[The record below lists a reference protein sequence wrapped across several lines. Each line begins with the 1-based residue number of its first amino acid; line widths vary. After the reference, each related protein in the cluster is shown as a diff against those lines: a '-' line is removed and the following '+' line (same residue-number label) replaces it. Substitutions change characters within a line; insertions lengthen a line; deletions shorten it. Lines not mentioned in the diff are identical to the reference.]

1 MPELAEIVRN
11 LEEILANQKAL
22 AEQLQSMKT
31 DRLPSWI
38 GLKQACA
45 LKGVAYSTIQ
55 KPENKH
61 LMPPLSERQRVGKAL
76 KWPRDVILKWL
87 LQDDGQLEIVKN
99 RLEIV
104 QNDMEN
110 QKQLNEERRE
120 ERRKGFEKLHDLASE
135 IDRYSQ

>member
-1 MPELAEIVRN
+1 
-11 LEEILANQKAL
+11 
-22 AEQLQSMKT
+22 
-31 DRLPSWI
+31 
-38 GLKQACA
+38 
-45 LKGVAYSTIQ
+45 
-55 KPENKH
+55 
-61 LMPPLSERQRVGKAL
+61 MPPLSERQRVGKAL

-120 ERRKGFEKLHDLASE
+120 ERRKVFEKLHELASE